1 MKHKLLS
8 VFVFLFAAT
17 LGAYAQR
24 TISGVVT
31 SSKDKQPLIGATVLV
46 EKTTIGTTT
55 DIDGKYSLSVPN
67 DAKNLIVSYTGM
79 KTKTVVITSTTL
91 DVVLDENE
99 KILDDVIVTALG
111 VKKEK
116 KALGYAVQDVK
127 SDELTK
133 GANPNALSAL
143 SGKVAGL
150 QITTSSGQPGAAVN
164 LQLRGINTIV
174 GDNQP
179 LIVIDGIPIDNS
191 QNSTL
196 TAAGLSSG
204 GPINGDINQNRGI
217 DINPDDIENISVLKG
232 PTAAALYGSQGT
244 NGVIM
249 ITTKK
254 GSATGT
260 KKFSVDISSS
270 VSFDQ
275 VNKLPALQN
284 TYLQGTAN
292 TYSNGVTRSWGPNKD
307 TMYWDGLGAVSNN
320 GYDSH
325 GSIVGKSDP
334 TAKIPFTP
342 YDNTKF
348 FQTGVT
354 TNNNIAISGGSDR
367 GNFRLSVSNLY
378 QTGIIP
384 LTDINKTTV
393 TLSGEQKI
401 GKIGS
406 ISGNASYVNSGTDG
420 TLSGN
425 NTSAIT
431 YGVYRSPISFD
442 NRNGI
447 TNSVTDP
454 NMYTSLDGTQ
464 RTYIA
469 GGTVFD
475 NPYFTINHNT
485 YRSDLNRAFGNIQLT
500 LDPTSWL
507 NLTGRMGVDFYSER
521 HKQVFD
527 VGSAAIPAGEII
539 EDQYFSRILNTD
551 IMGTLHRE
559 LFKNFNAS
567 LLLGEN
573 IYSNYGQQELILGP
587 GLNFPGFT
595 NISNANTTLGSENHS
610 KQLRFSAYGALNLDW
625 KSQIYFSFTG
635 RNEWNSNLPE
645 QNRSY
650 FYPSL
655 GLSWVFTES
664 AKLTTS
670 KWFPYGKVRLSWA
683 DVRNGGSPYAFRN
696 YYGQNIVGGDGW
708 APGITFPFNGQN
720 GYSLSFQL
728 QDPNLKPERTRSYE
742 AGLDLRFFQGM
753 KIFGGLGLELTYYN
767 STSSDVITPV
777 SIAQSTGYSN
787 YYTNGATINNQGAEI
802 TASITPV
809 KLKSFRWDINVNWS
823 KNISKVT
830 ALPGGLTNYS
840 LGGFQSTTVNAI
852 LGQPFGVIYGGDYLR
867 DSKGNVVVDDS
878 KFLSDG
884 VTKNPGYGLPLA
896 DPNQKVIGDPNP
908 KWLMGIRNTFTYK
921 GLSLSLL
928 FDIKHGGDIYD
939 GTNAALITYGRA
951 AETAANRENTG
962 YNAGGVLGHVNADG
976 TVTISST
983 SNNIKVDM
991 TAIDPSTGKSIAQLW
1006 YTGNGGG
1013 FGSVSKPFVEDGSFF
1028 RLREL
1033 SLSYSLPS
1041 KLFSKIILKGVD
1053 LAFISRNIFLVTKYK
1068 GVDPDQSSAGISNV
1082 RGLEWFNLPSTRSYG
1097 FSVKLHF

>member
-17 LGAYAQR
+17 MFSYGQR

-31 SSKDKQPLIGATVLV
+31 SAKDKQPLIGATILV

-55 DIDGKYSLSVPN
+55 DIDGKYSLNVPN

-79 KTKTVVITSTTL
+79 KAKTVLITSTSM
-91 DVVLDENE
+91 DIVLEDNE
-99 KILDDVIVTALG
+99 KLLDDVVVTALG
-111 VKKEK
+111 IKKEK

-127 SDELTK
+127 AEELTK
-133 GANPNALSAL
+133 GGNPSALSAL

-164 LQLRGINTIV
+164 MQLRGVNTIS
-174 GDNQP
+174 GETQP
-179 LIVIDGIPIDNS
+179 LIVVDGVPLDNS

-217 DINPDDIENISVLKG
+217 DINPDDIESISVLKG
-232 PTAAALYGSQGT
+232 PTAAALYGSQGA

-249 ITTKK
+249 ITTKR
-254 GSATGT
+254 GSASGT
-260 KKFSVDISSS
+260 KKYSIEIGSS

-284 TYLQGTAN
+284 TYLQGSAN
-292 TYSNGVTRSWGPNKD
+292 TYSNGVTRSWGPKKD
-307 TMYWDGLGAVSNN
+307 TMFWDGLGAASNN
-320 GYDSH
+320 GYDVH
-325 GSIVGKSDP
+325 GSLVGKSDP
-334 TAKIPFTP
+334 TAKIPFSP
-342 YDNTKF
+342 YNNENTF

-354 TNNNIAISGGSDR
+354 TSNNIAISGGSDR

-384 LTDINKTTV
+384 QTDINKTTV
-393 TLSGEQKI
+393 TLSGEQKL
-401 GKIGS
+401 GKVAT
-406 ISGNASYVNSGTDG
+406 ISGSASYINSGTDG

-431 YGVYRSPISFD
+431 YGIYRSPISFD

-454 NMYTSLDGTQ
+454 KIYTSLDGTQ

-475 NPYFTINHNT
+475 NPYFTINNNV
-485 YRSDLNRAFGNIQLT
+485 YRSDVNRGFGNIQLI

-521 HKQVFD
+521 HKQVFAM
-527 VGSAAIPAGEII
+527 GSASIPAGEII
-539 EDQYFSRILNTD
+539 EDQYFSRILNSD
-551 IMGTLHRE
+551 IMGTLHRQ

-573 IYSNYGQQELILGP
+573 IYSNFGQEELISGP
-587 GLNFPGFT
+587 GLNFPGFN
-595 NISNANTTLGSENHS
+595 NIANANTTLGAENHS
-610 KQLRFSAYGALNLDW
+610 KQLRFSAYGSLNLDW
-625 KSQIYFSFTG
+625 KSQLYFNFTG
-635 RNEWNSNLPE
+635 RNEWNSTLPE
-645 QNRSY
+645 NSRSY
-650 FYPSL
+650 FYPSV
-655 GLSWVFTES
+655 GLSWVFTET
-664 AKLTTS
+664 AKLITN
-670 KWFPYGKVRLSWA
+670 KYFPFGKVRFSWA
-683 DVRNGGSPYAFRN
+683 KVANGAGNFLFRN
-696 YYGQNIVGGDGW
+696 YYGQFVAGADGW
-708 APGITFPFNGQN
+708 TPGVSFPFNGQN
-720 GYSLSFQL
+720 GYALSATL
-728 QDPNLKPERTRSYE
+728 NDPHLKPEFTQSYE
-742 AGLDLRFFQGM
+742 AGLDLRFLEGF
-753 KIFGGLGLELTYYN
+753 KIFGGLGLEVTYYN
-767 STSSDVITPV
+767 STSSDILTPTT
-777 SIAQSTGYSN
+777 IATSTGYAN
-787 YYTNGATINNQGAEI
+787 YFTNGATINNQGAEI
-802 TASITPV
+802 VGSITPV
-809 KLKSFRWDINVNWS
+809 KVKGFKWDITVNWS

-830 ALPGGLTNYS
+830 ALPDGLTNYS
-840 LGGFQSTTVNAI
+840 LGGFTSTTVNAI
-852 LGQPFGVIYGGDYLR
+852 VGQPYGVIWGGDYMR

-878 KFLSDG
+878 ATLG
-884 VTKNPGYGLPLA
+884 GTANPGYGLPIA
-896 DPNQKVIGDPNP
+896 DPNQKIIGNPNP
-908 KWLMGIRNTFTYK
+908 KWMMGFRNTFSYK

-951 AETAANRENTG
+951 AETAAGRENTA
-962 YNAGGVLGHVNADG
+962 YSAGGVMGHLDANGNLV
-976 TVTISST
+976 VTG

-1013 FGSVSKPFVEDGSFF
+1013 FGSVSKPFIEDGSYF

-1033 SLSYSLPS
+1033 ALSYSLPS
-1041 KLFSKIILKGVD
+1041 RLFKNIILKGID
-1053 LAFISRNIFLVTKYK
+1053 LSFVSRNLFLVTKYK

-1082 RGLEWFNLPSTRSYG
+1082 KGLEWFNLPSTRSYG